1 MTGDCGVHIFWGGI
15 MDKDIKDAHLTKRES
30 LIARGIIK
38 EDDAQNI
45 IYQSE
50 RPRGFTLNLCG
61 HCTYQCT
68 YCPQSFEEL
77 PAEYIKKET
86 FYNGNKITKK
96 NLYFTTFK
104 F

>member
-1 MTGDCGVHIFWGGI
+1 

-86 FYNGNKITKK
+86 FYKWK
-96 NLYFTTFK
+96 NFF
-104 F
+104 FR